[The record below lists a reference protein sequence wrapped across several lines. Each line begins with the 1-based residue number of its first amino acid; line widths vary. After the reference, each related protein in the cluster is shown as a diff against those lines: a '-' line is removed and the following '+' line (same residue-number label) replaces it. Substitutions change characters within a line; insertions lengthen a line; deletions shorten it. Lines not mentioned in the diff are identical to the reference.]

1 MTRPGNRP
9 PSAAA
14 EPRLAASLAGAV
26 DLSGLKKRAEARND
40 AAQGRGPGAPPA
52 NDGGAATSVDVD
64 ESSFEQ
70 EVLLRSMQV
79 PVVVELHSAQARGSA
94 ELSQTLTAL
103 AEEYAGRFQHAR
115 VDTEASPQIA
125 AAFQV
130 QAVPTVVALVGG
142 QPVPLFQGTYPAD
155 QLRQVLDEVLRLAAQ
170 NGVTGVIQDTRDAE
184 EADEADEPAAEP
196 EPAPLPR
203 RHAEAQ
209 EALER
214 DDLDGAI
221 EAYRKAMTE
230 DASDTEAPAALAQV
244 ELLKRTVDVD
254 AQAVLAAAAHAGAED
269 VAAQLAAADAEV
281 IAGQAEA
288 AFTRLLATIRA
299 TADEDREAA
308 RQRLVSY
315 FELVGATPEVNQ
327 ARRALA
333 NALY

>member
-1 MTRPGNRP
+1 MSQ
-9 PSAAA
+9 PSIN
-14 EPRLAASLAGAV
+14 LHGAV
-26 DLSGLKKRAEARND
+26 DLAGLAGPPAGATPGAAGRPAD
-40 AAQGRGPGAPPA
+40 AAAPGAAVPA
-52 NDGGAATSVDVD
+52 PLVVDVT
-64 ESSFEQ
+64 ETTFEQ
-70 EVLLRSMQV
+70 TVMLSQQV
-79 PVVVELHSAQARGSA
+79 PVVVELHSAEARGSA
-94 ELSQTLTAL
+94 ELSETLTAL

-115 VDTEASPQIA
+115 VDTQASPQIA

-130 QAVPTVVALVGG
+130 EAVPTVVALVGG

-170 NGVTGVIQDTRDAE
+170 NGVTGVIEDTR
-184 EADEADEPAAEP
+184 DEADEVEETPAEP
-196 EPAPLPR
+196 EPEPLPR

-221 EAYRKAMTE
+221 EAYRKAITE

-244 ELLKRTVDVD
+244 ELLKRTADVD
-254 AQAVLAAAAHAGAED
+254 MQALLAAAAQAGPTD
-269 VAAQLAAADAEV
+269 VDAQLAAADAE
-281 IAGQAEA
+281 IAVGQAEA
-288 AFTRLLATIRA
+288 AFTRLLAVIRA
-299 TADEDREAA
+299 TADEGREAA

-333 NALY
+333 NTLY